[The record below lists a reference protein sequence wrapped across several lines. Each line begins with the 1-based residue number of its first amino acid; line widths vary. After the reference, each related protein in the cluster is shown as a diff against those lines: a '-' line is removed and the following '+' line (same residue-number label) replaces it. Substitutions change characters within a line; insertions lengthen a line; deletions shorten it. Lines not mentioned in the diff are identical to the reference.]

1 MAVITKNRK
10 LHRILIPLLIVLAL
24 TVVLGAFGGAYAKYI
39 REEKVAEEQVSSK
52 NMYFASD
59 YLTEQGAAYT
69 IWGNSVTIQLRNY
82 PDALRE
88 SELDVN
94 YRVSVDNGATVKIGD
109 QAPTSGP
116 LEGTLTAGSRQT
128 VNVVIS
134 GMQPGQTYTVV
145 ATGSNGFSTTLSAT
159 FTVQAAENGVFM
171 SMEQTEYYVLLT
183 VWTQNVSGGDQG
195 AKIIVPA
202 GLLPD
207 NTDPIM
213 QNVTAGS
220 SYFTDTES
228 FDNPYSSKTY
238 RFFKQT
244 TGANFQLAQF
254 TGVKV
259 GNVVALPG
267 TD

>member
-88 SELDVN
+88 SELDVG
-94 YRVSVDNGATVKIGD
+94 YSVTVKDSAGNVVNTVTNA
-109 QAPTSGP
+109 Q
-116 LEGTLTAGSRQT
+116 GTLTAGSKQT

-159 FTVQAAENGVFM
+159 FTVQETENKVFKQI
-171 SMEQTEYYVLLT
+171 EQTEYYVLLT
-183 VWTQNVSGGDQG
+183 VWTQNVIGEATITFPTTQT
-195 AKIIVPA
+195 P
-202 GLLPD
+202 LLPD
-207 NTDPIM
+207 NTDPRLSGV
-213 QNVTAGS
+213 NATAGT
-220 SYFTDTES
+220 FTDSVS
-228 FDNPYSSKTY
+228 FDQGYSSRTY
-238 RFFKQT
+238 RFFKVAGDT
-244 TGANFQLAQF
+244 KTYTAADF
-254 TGVKV
+254 TVTV
-259 GNVVALPG
+259 GDITAVEG
-267 TD
+267 TN